1 VVTDVNRRLS
11 RPAAVGGHLLPAGTM
26 VNPAIILVQKDAGHY
41 PRPLVFDPDR
51 FAAQPPDPA
60 LWLPFGGGNRLC
72 LGAAFASVEMR
83 VVLREILRR
92 TELRTTT
99 AHGERPRMR
108 LVMVAPHKGARIT
121 VRRLVPGLPPAGSAG
136 AGQAHPV
143 RNGAIAG

>member
-72 LGAAFASVEMR
+72 LGAAYRWIAVKLDR
-83 VVLREILRR
+83 VLSGPACAMTRPPR
-92 TELRTTT
+92 TMLIR
-99 AHGERPRMR
+99 
-108 LVMVAPHKGARIT
+108 
-121 VRRLVPGLPPAGSAG
+121 
-136 AGQAHPV
+136 
-143 RNGAIAG
+143 